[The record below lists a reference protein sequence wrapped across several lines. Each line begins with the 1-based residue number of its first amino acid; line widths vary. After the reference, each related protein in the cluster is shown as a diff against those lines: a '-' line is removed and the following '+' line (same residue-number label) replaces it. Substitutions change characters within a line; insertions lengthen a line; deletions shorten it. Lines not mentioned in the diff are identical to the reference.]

1 MSGITLKQS
10 SALNLELAGS
20 IGTFKVSSSDSKF
33 KTLEVKY
40 FLTHVGIDFES
51 GSHSGILSHIAP
63 VRELFEP
70 GTLEFDE
77 IMQRDLD
84 DARVSSEL
92 IPYLLDPG
100 SRDLVKLFPPI
111 IVVVLPTKA
120 NENKP
125 ADKYPLVRTPEPIA
139 EGEDAYRTM
148 RIISGKI
155 GQEVFEFSQP
165 LSSEGVPLDHD
176 LARLK
181 LNTQRTRLVIVDGQH
196 RAMALLALYRNLNQE
211 WTDLRRSPF
220 RSYYEEWTPN
230 YIQQFKLD
238 KLSMPV
244 MFCIFPE
251 LDETYSEDYDL
262 KKASRAIF
270 LALNKNAKKVSD
282 SRNRLL
288 DDNDLVALFLRKTL
302 STIKAKDIRSPHP
315 LKIFN
320 VELDQTHD
328 KMRIDSPIAITGVN
342 HIYYMIEHILLNK
355 PVQDVNGIRPRKGR
369 FSTRLDLEDTNAM
382 SRLNGRNLLGSV
394 EADKTRRDNFTT
406 DTGIKLSEEF
416 FKFYGSLIVNVLEQF
431 KPFAVHCAST
441 LWLEGHVKSTNS
453 QNAPILFDG
462 QGIYNVF
469 NRHRDNLKTKHKNN
483 AFGSNAA
490 QIEQIILNLD
500 AQAKTIDNNINELA
514 IHRANEFIS
523 SIKAKSELLDST
535 GKISSKV
542 IRFIDDLYGNIFTTV
557 AFQSA
562 LIITF
567 ISSIEECFGID
578 AWNLRK
584 DIIDVEFQKYLSD
597 ISNFFT
603 PKSVVQFKNI
613 SDVFAGSVEGDATD
627 WKITKTNYTFRSIVH
642 SEEMQ
647 PDQWPKYKY
656 LLLELW
662 TPDSSE
668 LKESVD
674 KQLVVCRKQVFK
686 SLIDKKRDEWL
697 IDNQKHEDSMT
708 AKDHQKVQKTAEV
721 LYEKLL
727 KNLSRKEINNQYFSE
742 LLDSNTLLD
751 DQYST
756 TEISEERWDS
766 LSPDDIN

>member
-1 MSGITLKQS
+1 MSGITLRQT

-111 IVVVLPTKA
+111 IVVVLPTKP

-125 ADKYPLVRTPEPIA
+125 ADKYPTVSRPEPVVENNNA
-139 EGEDAYRTM
+139 HKTM

-165 LSSEGVPLDHD
+165 ISDDTPVDHD

-196 RAMALLALYRNLNQE
+196 RAMALLALYRNLKDE

-220 RSYYEEWTPN
+220 RSYYEEWTSN

-244 MFCIFPE
+244 MFCVFPE
-251 LDETYSEDYDL
+251 LDENFTGDYDL

-302 STIKAKDIRSPHP
+302 SAIKAKDIRAPYP

-320 VELDQTHD
+320 VELDQSHD

-342 HIYYMIEHILLNK
+342 HIYYMIEHLLLNK
-355 PVQDVNGIRPRKGR
+355 PSQDVNGIRPRKGR
-369 FSTRLDLEDTNAM
+369 FTTRMDLEDSNAMTRLD
-382 SRLNGRNLLGSV
+382 GRNLLGSV
-394 EADKTRRDNFTT
+394 EADKTRRDNFTSNA
-406 DTGIKLSEEF
+406 GQKLADEF
-416 FKFYGSLIVNVLEQF
+416 HKTYGSMIVDVLEKF
-431 KPFAVHCAST
+431 KPFEVHCEST
-441 LWLEGHVKSTNS
+441 LWLENHVKSTNS
-453 QNAPILFDG
+453 HNAPILFDG

-469 NRHRDNLKTKHKNN
+469 NKHRDNLKNKHKNN
-483 AFGSNAA
+483 AFGPNAA
-490 QIEQIILNLD
+490 QIEQIIHNLD
-500 AQAKTIDNNINELA
+500 TQARSIENHILELA
-514 IHRANEFIS
+514 KKRAEGFIS
-523 SIKAKSELLDST
+523 SIKNKADLYDTKEAVPI
-535 GKISSKV
+535 KIV
-542 IRFIDDLYGNIFTTV
+542 RFIDDLYGNIFTTV

-567 ISSIEECFGID
+567 ISSIEECYGLNSIKPND
-578 AWNLRK
+578 EPIKL
-584 DIIDVEFQKYLSD
+584 EFQKYLDD
-597 ISNFFT
+597 ISQFFT
-603 PKSVVQFKNI
+603 PKSVAQFKNI
-613 SDVFAGSVEGDATD
+613 SDVFAGSVDGDPSD
-627 WKITKTNYTFRSIVH
+627 WKIIKTNYTFRSIVH

-662 TPDSSE
+662 SPNSPV
-668 LKESVD
+668 LKETID
-674 KQLVVCRKQVFK
+674 KNLLVCRKQVFK
-686 SLIDKKRDEWL
+686 SLVDKKRDEWL

-708 AKDHQKVQKTAEV
+708 SKDHQRVQKTAED
-721 LYEKLL
+721 LYGKLL
-727 KNLSRKEINNQYFSE
+727 KNLNRKDITSLYFS
-742 LLDSNTLLD
+742 TLLD
-751 DQYST
+751 PQGMKEESYDN
-756 TEISEERWDS
+756 SESNDESWNNLESDS
-766 LSPDDIN
+766 NV

>member
-1 MSGITLKQS
+1 MSGITLRQT

-111 IVVVLPTKA
+111 IVVVLPTKP

-125 ADKYPLVRTPEPIA
+125 ADKYPTVSRPEPVV
-139 EGEDAYRTM
+139 ENNDAYKTM
-148 RIISGKI
+148 RIISGKV

-165 LSSEGVPLDHD
+165 LSDEGTPVDHD

-196 RAMALLALYRNLNQE
+196 RAMALLALYRNLKEE

-220 RSYYEEWTPN
+220 RSYYEEWTSN

-244 MFCIFPE
+244 MFCVFPE
-251 LDETYSEDYDL
+251 LDDSFTGDYDL

-302 STIKAKDIRSPHP
+302 STIKAKDFRAPHP

-320 VELDQTHD
+320 VELDQSHD

-342 HIYYMIEHILLNK
+342 HIYYMIEHLLLNK
-355 PVQDVNGIRPRKGR
+355 PAQDVNGIRPRKGR
-369 FSTRLDLEDTNAM
+369 FTTRMDLEDSNAM
-382 SRLNGRNLLGSV
+382 SRLDGRNLLGSV
-394 EADKTRRDNFTT
+394 EADKTRRDNFTST
-406 DTGIKLSEEF
+406 AGQKLADEF
-416 FKFYGSLIVNVLEQF
+416 HKSYGSLIVDVLERF
-431 KPFAVHCAST
+431 KPFEVHCEST
-441 LWLEGHVKSTNS
+441 LWLETRVKSTNS
-453 QNAPILFDG
+453 HNAPILFDG

-469 NRHRDNLKTKHKNN
+469 NKHRDNLKNKHKNN
-483 AFGSNAA
+483 AFGPNAA

-500 AQAKTIDNNINELA
+500 TQAKSIENHILELA
-514 IHRANEFIS
+514 TKRAESFVS
-523 SIKAKSELLDST
+523 GIKNKSELYDTKVAIPL
-535 GKISSKV
+535 KIV
-542 IRFIDDLYGNIFTTV
+542 RFIDDLYGNIFTTV

-567 ISSIEECFGID
+567 ISSIEECYGLSSINPNDD
-578 AWNLRK
+578 AIKL
-584 DIIDVEFQKYLSD
+584 EFQKYLDD
-597 ISNFFT
+597 ISQFFT
-603 PKSVVQFKNI
+603 PKTVAQFKNI
-613 SDVFAGSVEGDATD
+613 SDVFAGSVDGDPSD

-662 TPDSSE
+662 SPNNAV
-668 LKESVD
+668 LKESID
-674 KQLVVCRKQVFK
+674 KQLLLCRKQVFK
-686 SLIDKKRDEWL
+686 SLVDKKRDEWL

-708 AKDHQKVQKTAEV
+708 TKDHQRVQKTAED
-721 LYEKLL
+721 LYGKLL
-727 KNLSRKEINNQYFSE
+727 KNLNRKDINNLYFSS
-742 LLDSNTLLD
+742 LLDLQGMKEDSYEN
-751 DQYST
+751 
-756 TEISEERWDS
+756 SENNDESWNS
-766 LSPDDIN
+766 LEPDNNL